1 MRIRPE
7 VLLLAI
13 VLPLAACKD
22 YGEYTVAERE
32 WVENDELP
40 ALSEMDLTGIDL
52 EFSIGSEAHARVLP
66 EVDWPDPVGALMD
79 RVEFENGGS
88 LPSDFDLPLEDGCM
102 YVGLEPRYSRFRRVE
117 IQGQVLLFVTYL
129 VRLKDSGQKE
139 GGASSGVRFEARL
152 AVIDESLG
160 MKRYD
165 FEIDSLQFQ
174 IVQTAS
180 TFGIISSGNRS
191 IHLRRLHFEGNT
203 LIANEPVRLASSDHS
218 IDKMAI
224 ATEPDGTFHLAWLT
238 YDRTTT
244 TENPVYYSKYGP
256 DGDKLVNRNLLS
268 EDARYRFIAMHW
280 STSGAAIAWADSRF
294 ARYGFSYSNLSKIF
308 VHIANPEDR
317 QSRGPYALNVPF
329 QDSDDAFRPIFAIP
343 HNDAIAFLW
352 GKTSS
357 DSLDKADKQFGIFDV
372 KNKSLSLAKTSIRHE
387 DVISTALQQQI
398 EHQRSMPIAGFPVPD
413 PDECDNW
420 QARLNLKPTGVGIMT
435 PEGMKPIT
443 RLILEPKDD
452 DSDGDSDG
460 DSDDNSTNNRRD

>member
-1 MRIRPE
+1 MRIRSE

-22 YGEYTVAERE
+22 HGEYTVAERE

-40 ALSEMDLTGIDL
+40 ALSEMNLTGINL

-66 EVDWPDPVGALMD
+66 EVDWPDPVGALMG

-88 LPSDFDLPLEDGCM
+88 LPSNFDLPLEDGCM

-117 IQGQVLLFVTYL
+117 IQGKTLLFVTYL

-152 AVIDESLG
+152 AVIDESLD

-180 TFGIISSGNRS
+180 TIGIISSGNRS
-191 IHLRRLHFEGNT
+191 IHLRGLHFEGNT
-203 LIANEPVRLASSDHS
+203 LIANEPVRLASSGQRA
-218 IDKMAI
+218 DKMVI
-224 ATEPDGTFHLAWLT
+224 ATEPDGAFHLAWV
-238 YDRTTT
+238 
-244 TENPVYYSKYGP
+244 TERYAAMPERFVYYVYIDQNGIAEQSE
-256 DGDKLVNRNLLS
+256 VLLS
-268 EDARYRFIAMHW
+268 DTATDRFLHLTVNDNQPLVSWADARFI
-280 STSGAAIAWADSRF
+280 R
-294 ARYGFSYSNLSKIF
+294 RGFDVTNPSKIMIGARN
-308 VHIANPEDR
+308 VNGNELWSPVVLNPPKDTSE
-317 QSRGPYALNVPF
+317 N
-329 QDSDDAFRPIFAIP
+329 AFSPVFSAQ

-357 DSLDKADKQFGIFDV
+357 DSLDKADKQLGIFDV
-372 KNKSLSLAKTSIRHE
+372 KNRSLTLAKRSIPHE
-387 DVISTALQQQI
+387 DIISTALQQQI

-413 PDECDNW
+413 SAECDQW
-420 QARLNLKPTGVGIMT
+420 REQLKLKPTGVGIMT

-443 RLILEPKDD
+443 RLSPGKKGDD
-452 DSDGDSDG
+452 DKHNDTR
-460 DSDDNSTNNRRD
+460 NENRPD